1 MRKHDESLQG
11 YKERMIDPISNSYC
25 AAKWYNATIWL
36 GHGQTASCH
45 HPPGHW
51 IPLEELKENYTAIH
65 NTKHKKKMR
74 KMMQEGERPQE
85 CEYCWKVED
94 IGRDNI
100 SDRVY
105 KTEIFTDEDVQASVD
120 MPWDEDV
127 TLRTLEISFDRA
139 CNFAC
144 SYCNPAF
151 SSTWVKDI
159 KDNGPYTNI
168 ESDGRGHFVDTAPW
182 AARSTKHEE
191 DNPYIQAF
199 WKWWENGLADNLEE
213 IRVTGGEPLMHKS
226 IWKLFDWFNNNPH
239 SNMRFAINS
248 NLVPE
253 NERQFQKMIDATFN
267 IRNFE
272 IYTSAE
278 CAAAQN
284 EYTRDGFDYAIWRG
298 NIERML
304 KQSNIKKLHCMMTI
318 NSLCLET
325 ITEFMDDMI
334 ELRKE
339 YGSRAPTMTLNILRF
354 PSFQSAAILP
364 VELKQIFKER
374 IEKWLPTQ
382 MDHLNV
388 GEIAHVQRL
397 IDYFF
402 VVKTPHRN
410 TAETPKLYNDFRYF
424 YEQYDRRRGFN
435 FRDTF
440 PTFVEWYDSIPYDEN
455 KLGGSDSIGP
465 QGDPATTE
473 DYVNDDINDIVGGW
487 DTENDAL
494 GGVKVG

>member
-1 MRKHDESLQG
+1 
-11 YKERMIDPISNSYC
+11 
-25 AAKWYNATIWL
+25 
-36 GHGQTASCH
+36 
-45 HPPGHW
+45 
-51 IPLEELKENYTAIH
+51 
-65 NTKHKKKMR
+65 
-74 KMMQEGERPQE
+74 
-85 CEYCWKVED
+85 
-94 IGRDNI
+94 
-100 SDRVY
+100 
-105 KTEIFTDEDVQASVD
+105 
-120 MPWDEDV
+120 
-127 TLRTLEISFDRA
+127 
-139 CNFAC
+139 
-144 SYCNPAF
+144 
-151 SSTWVKDI
+151 
-159 KDNGPYTNI
+159 
-168 ESDGRGHFVDTAPW
+168 
-182 AARSTKHEE
+182 
-191 DNPYIQAF
+191 
-199 WKWWENGLADNLEE
+199 
-213 IRVTGGEPLMHKS
+213 
-226 IWKLFDWFNNNPH
+226 
-239 SNMRFAINS
+239 
-248 NLVPE
+248 
-253 NERQFQKMIDATFN
+253 
-267 IRNFE
+267 
-272 IYTSAE
+272 
-278 CAAAQN
+278 
-284 EYTRDGFDYAIWRG
+284 
-298 NIERML
+298 
-304 KQSNIKKLHCMMTI
+304 MTI

-364 VELKQIFKER
+364 VELKQTFKER

-397 IDYFF
+397 IDYLD

-473 DYVNDDINDIVGGW
+473 DYVNDDINEIVGGW

-494 GGVKVG
+494 GGVKVE